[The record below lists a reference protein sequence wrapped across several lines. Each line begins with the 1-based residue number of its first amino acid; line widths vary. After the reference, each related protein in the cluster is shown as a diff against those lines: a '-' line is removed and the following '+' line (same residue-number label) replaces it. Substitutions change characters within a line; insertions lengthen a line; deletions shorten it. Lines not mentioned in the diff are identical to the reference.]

1 MRRENMP
8 KEERRRLIY
17 EDQREEKELRN
28 YVVQALATS
37 IGRMLPPGAGGPQV
51 AGSGEEVKLPERR
64 SGAQAWRE
72 ARGEAGQQLR
82 EGGNGNPP
90 DRSPREGH

>member
-28 YVVQALATS
+28 YVVQALATP
-37 IGRMLPPGAGGPQV
+37 IGRMLPPSAGGPQV
-51 AGSGEEVKLPERR
+51 AGSGEEVKLPVRR

-72 ARGEAGQQLR
+72 ARGEAGRQLR